1 MIGSC
6 LHASVAN
13 VLHSVTPWSVLL
25 LDELQIIAKN
35 IIDFLAL
42 RISLYGYVTV
52 YHKYFVL
59 KVETGLTGMKFKVI
73 AIASASKKTFI

>member
-6 LHASVAN
+6 LYASVAN

-25 LDELQIIAKN
+25 LDEFQIIAKN
-35 IIDFLAL
+35 TIDFLAL

-52 YHKYFVL
+52 YHKYF
-59 KVETGLTGMKFKVI
+59 
-73 AIASASKKTFI
+73 